1 MTGSI
6 YKIIEV
12 VGTSEKSWEDAVKN
26 TIDKAS
32 KTVRNIRIAEVM
44 LLDAKIDKQKII
56 LYRAR
61 VRISFKLE
69 EGEGPEFED

>member
-6 YKIIEV
+6 YKIIEI

-26 TIDKAS
+26 CVEKAS
-32 KTVRNIRIAEVM
+32 KTVRNIRIAEVV
-44 LLDAKIDKQKII
+44 LLDARIDKQKIV

-69 EGEGPEFED
+69 EGEGPEFEE

>member
-12 VGTSEKSWEDAVKN
+12 IGTSEKSWEDAVKN

-32 KTVRNIRIAEVM
+32 KTIRNIRIAEVM
-44 LLDAKIDKQKII
+44 LLDAKIDKQKIV

>member
-1 MTGSI
+1 MPGSV

-26 TIDKAS
+26 TIEKAS

>member
-1 MTGSI
+1 MPGSI
-6 YKIIEV
+6 YKIIEI
-12 VGTSEKSWEDAVKN
+12 VGTSEKSWEEAVKN
-26 TIDKAS
+26 CIDKAA
-32 KTVRNIRIAEVM
+32 KTVRNIRIAEVVT
-44 LLDAKIDKQKII
+44 LDAKIDKQKIV